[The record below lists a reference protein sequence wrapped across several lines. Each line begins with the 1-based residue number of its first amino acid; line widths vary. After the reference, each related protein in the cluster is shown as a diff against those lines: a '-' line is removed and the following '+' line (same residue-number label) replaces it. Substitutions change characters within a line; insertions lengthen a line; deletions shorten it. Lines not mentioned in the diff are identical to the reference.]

1 VESKANDSR
10 AELRTIHTCTSRLTT
25 QPLDKWFP
33 HLVLFCYP
41 DTALVDVQL
50 EDIHLEPKINAV
62 ADGVYQITLTPPIEG
77 FADFISAWLVKG
89 PPTFLVDV
97 GPASTANQLAQ
108 ALETLG
114 ISRLDYILL
123 SHIHLDHAGAVGRI
137 ARWFPSAKILCHA
150 KGIPHLVD
158 PAKLWEGTR
167 RVLGPLADGYGPLE
181 PLPAERFV
189 AAQGFAADGI
199 EAVITPG
206 HAAHHV
212 SYFSPAALFAGEA
225 CGVHY
230 ALPGGRDYMRPATPP
245 TFFMNTALE
254 SIDALIA
261 RAPDRMVVGHFGIK
275 QNGADLLRRHR
286 EQLLFWEQWM
296 SGRVGQRAADEAVL
310 RCVEGLLA
318 EDPLLGAF
326 GLFPQPAQE
335 RERYF
340 LKNSVSGFLG
350 WLTAQKR

>member
-1 VESKANDSR
+1 M
-10 AELRTIHTCTSRLTT
+10 

-33 HLVLFCYP
+33 HLVLFYYP
-41 DTALVDVQL
+41 DTAFVDFEM
-50 EDIHLEPKINAV
+50 EDSHLEPIVNAV
-62 ADGVYQITLTPPIEG
+62 EDGVYQITLTPPIEG
-77 FADFISAWLVKG
+77 FADFISVWLVKG

-97 GPASTANQLAQ
+97 GPASTAGQLAQ

-114 ISRLDYILL
+114 ISGLDYILL
-123 SHIHLDHAGAVGRI
+123 THIHLDHAGAVGRI
-137 ARWFPSAKILCHA
+137 ARRFRSAKIVCHA
-150 KGIPHLVD
+150 KAVPPLVD

-167 RVLGPLADGYGPLE
+167 KVLGPVADGYGPLE

-199 EAVITPG
+199 EAVVTPG

-245 TFFMNTALE
+245 TFFMDIALD

-261 RAPDRMVVGHFGIK
+261 RAPGRMVVGHFGMK
-275 QNGADLLRRHR
+275 PDGAGLLRRHR
-286 EQLLFWEQWM
+286 AQLLFWEQWM
-296 SGRVGQRAADEAVL
+296 SARLGQCAAADEAVPF
-310 RCVEGLLA
+310 CVEGLLA
-318 EDPLLGAF
+318 GDPLLSAF
-326 GLFPQPAQE
+326 SLFPQPAQE

-350 WLTAQKR
+350 WLAAQKAQAAGRPKNPS

>member
-1 VESKANDSR
+1 V
-10 AELRTIHTCTSRLTT
+10 
-25 QPLDKWFP
+25 
-33 HLVLFCYP
+33 
-41 DTALVDVQL
+41 
-50 EDIHLEPKINAV
+50 EDIHLEPEINAV
-62 ADGVYQITLTPPIEG
+62 EDGVYQIVLTPPIEG
-77 FADFISAWLVKG
+77 FADFISAWLVTG
-89 PPTFLVDV
+89 PPAFLVDV
-97 GPASTANQLAQ
+97 GPASTAGQLAH
-108 ALETLG
+108 ALDTLG
-114 ISRLDYILL
+114 TSRLDYILL
-123 SHIHLDHAGAVGRI
+123 THIHLDHAGAIGQI
-137 ARWFPSAKILCHA
+137 ARRFRTAGVVCHA
-150 KGIPHLVD
+150 KAIPHLVD

-167 RVLGPLADGYGPLE
+167 KVLGPVADGYGPLE

-212 SYFSPAALFAGEA
+212 SYFSSAALFAGEA

-245 TFFMNTALE
+245 AFFMNNALD

-261 RAPDRMVVGHFGIK
+261 RRPERVVVGHFGMK
-275 QNGADLLRRHR
+275 PNGTDLLRRHR
-286 EQLLFWEQWM
+286 GQLLFWEQWM
-296 SGRVGQRAADEAVL
+296 SARIGRCAAGEEVSC
-310 RCVEGLLA
+310 CVEGLLA

-326 GLFPQPAQE
+326 TLFPRASQE

-350 WLTAQKR
+350 WLTAP

>member
-1 VESKANDSR
+1 LKPY
-10 AELRTIHTCTSRLTT
+10 T
-25 QPLDKWFP
+25 
-33 HLVLFCYP
+33 
-41 DTALVDVQL
+41 
-50 EDIHLEPKINAV
+50 NAV
-62 ADGVYQITLTPPIEG
+62 EDGVYQITLNPPLEG
-77 FADFISAWLVKG
+77 FADFISVWLVKG

-97 GPASTANQLAQ
+97 GPASTAAQLAH
-108 ALETLG
+108 AIETLG
-114 ISRLDYILL
+114 FSRLDYILL
-123 SHIHLDHAGAVGRI
+123 THIHLDHAGAVGQVAGRF
-137 ARWFPSAKILCHA
+137 RTAKVVCHA

-167 RVLGPLADGYGPLE
+167 KVLGPVADGYGPLE

-206 HAAHHV
+206 HASHHV

-245 TFFMNTALE
+245 TFFMNTALD
-254 SIDALIA
+254 SIDALMA
-261 RAPDRMVVGHFGIK
+261 RAPGRMVVGHFGMK
-275 QNGADLLRRHR
+275 PNGADLLRRHR
-286 EQLLFWEQWM
+286 GQLLFWEQWM
-296 SGRVGQRAADEAVL
+296 SARIGQCAADEAVPC
-310 RCVEGLLA
+310 CVEGLLA

-326 GLFPQPAQE
+326 SLFPRPAQE

-350 WLTAQKR
+350 WLAAQKDRAASHPKNPS